1 MRAPSIASPALVV
14 AFVACLA
21 AGCGD
26 DDPALEVNTGEICGE
41 VGPFK
46 LLALDEDERLLAN
59 GALRRIGDAYYI
71 TAGREPRTPAPEY
84 GDNWPTHEH
93 TTTYRVGL
101 CGEDRG
107 IVAHDLTAS
116 LFTTERWPDA
126 PLACQGEDL
135 VSIDVTGDAA
145 PTVILPRGC
154 SPGRRTVD
162 EGLVLREEVGE
173 ETYRLLYHRYD
184 DGPDPGFSPA
194 IELFSALRRSVTL
207 GDEVLGLGD
216 DHVLRRVSLVDQEI
230 SVEDEGVIHF
240 AATADHLLWR
250 SDADD
255 EAVILRDR
263 QSAAET
269 VVGHGAI
276 SPWGLHLDDE
286 FARIA
291 RPGVLDGDVLID
303 LSDGDIHP
311 IPPGRWAVRQVDDGR
326 WLVAGSFS
334 GPWLLR
340 ELDSGAETFISARA
354 GYPRMGGDRL
364 EIIEGAAANL
374 DARES
379 GRLWRVRYDGSPEE
393 LLAHRAAPTFVTLTD
408 GRIVTPVGVN
418 ADWIGELVVVDPAT
432 LDERRI
438 DGPVFNF
445 TGRQAVFGS
454 IEPDVLVYQV
464 VDGERTGVYLVRLAG

>member
-1 MRAPSIASPALVV
+1 MRAPSTASPALLAAV
-14 AFVACLA
+14 VACLA

-26 DDPALEVNTGEICGE
+26 DPALEVNTGELCGD

-46 LLALDEDERLLAN
+46 LLALNEDERLLAN
-59 GALRRIGDAYYI
+59 GALNRLGDAYYI
-71 TAGREPRTPAPEY
+71 TVGHEPREPAPEY
-84 GDNWPTHEH
+84 GDIWPRYEH

-101 CGEDRG
+101 CGEDRR

-116 LFTTERWPDA
+116 LFSIERWPDA
-126 PLACQGEDL
+126 PLACRGEDL
-135 VSIDVTGDAA
+135 VAVDITGDAE

-154 SPGRRTVD
+154 STWRRSVD
-162 EGLVLREEVGE
+162 EGLILREGAGE
-173 ETYRLLYHRYD
+173 DAHRLLYHRYD
-184 DGPDPGFSPA
+184 DGPEPGFSAA
-194 IELFSALRRSVTL
+194 IEVFSAVRHSATL

-216 DHVLRRVSLVDQEI
+216 DHVLRRVSLVDQEV
-230 SVEDEGVIHF
+230 SVEAEGVAFF
-240 AATADHLLWR
+240 AATTDHLLWR

-263 QSAAET
+263 QSDTET
-269 VVGHGAI
+269 LVGHGPI
-276 SPWGLHLDDE
+276 SPSGLLLDDD

-291 RPGVLDGDVLID
+291 RPSVLDGDVLID
-303 LSDGDIHP
+303 LADGDIHP
-311 IPPGRWAVRQVDDGR
+311 IPPGRWAVRPIDDGR

-340 ELDSGAETFISARA
+340 DLDSGAETFVSARA
-354 GYPRMGGDRL
+354 GYPRWRDDRL
-364 EIIEGAAANL
+364 EIIEGAAGNL

-393 LLAHRAAPTFVTLTD
+393 LLAHRAAPTFVTLPD
-408 GRIVTPVGVN
+408 GRIVTPVGV
-418 ADWIGELVVVDPAT
+418 DVGWIGELIVVDPAT

-438 DGPVFNF
+438 DGPVFDF
-445 TGRQAVFGS
+445 TGRQAVVGA

-464 VDGERTGVYLVRLAG
+464 VDGDRTGVYLVRLAG